1 VAVATVAAGP
11 GGVARVAAQ
20 VEAGTVEALAVAAT
34 VAARA
39 VRAAVTE
46 AVSRA
51 AVRAA
56 ARAPE
61 DGATEVEEAMVV
73 VVRLARAARQAA
85 PAARAARVV
94 ARVVEASKVVARVA
108 EATQVDL
115 AEAVADW
122 VVVEAK
128 VPAIQT
134 TADRLLPML
143 LLGKL
148 QPAPGIDVTWLHTGR
163 PYRTDS
169 MILFIICGLFTSQRI
184 FGRTRIPHLNKE
196 IC

>member
-1 VAVATVAAGP
+1 VAAGMV
-11 GGVARVAAQ
+11 GVARVAAK
-20 VEAGTVEALAVAAT
+20 VEEVKVEEMAVAAT

-39 VRAAVTE
+39 VREAVTE

-94 ARVVEASKVVARVA
+94 AKVVEASKVVARVA

-134 TADRLLPML
+134 TADRLQPML
-143 LLGKL
+143 LLCGKL
-148 QPAPGIDVTWLHTGR
+148 QPAPGIDVTWLPGR
-163 PYRTDS
+163 PYRTAS

-184 FGRTRIPHLNKE
+184 FGRTRIPQLNKE